1 MVSKLTAS
9 GKQTFRAI
17 LGHKRTDRRYQ
28 LPTAQPTKP
37 QSRKT
42 AHRGESQSHSF
53 LSGVLNRC
61 QTPGGNECL
70 VSWNMC
76 RKQHA
81 PSRPPLATV
90 PTPTT
95 PVPGQGKSPGKSV
108 TAAVTQRCARITA
121 RSLFPPEIISI
132 LYTAESRAD
141 GQFLNEIL
149 FK

>member
-1 MVSKLTAS
+1 MPRVLRTCAENSKLQADHP
-9 GKQTFRAI
+9 
-17 LGHKRTDRRYQ
+17 L
-28 LPTAQPTKP
+28 LPI
-37 QSRKT
+37 
-42 AHRGESQSHSF
+42 
-53 LSGVLNRC
+53 
-61 QTPGGNECL
+61 
-70 VSWNMC
+70 
-76 RKQHA
+76 
-81 PSRPPLATV
+81 

-108 TAAVTQRCARITA
+108 MVAMTQRCARITA